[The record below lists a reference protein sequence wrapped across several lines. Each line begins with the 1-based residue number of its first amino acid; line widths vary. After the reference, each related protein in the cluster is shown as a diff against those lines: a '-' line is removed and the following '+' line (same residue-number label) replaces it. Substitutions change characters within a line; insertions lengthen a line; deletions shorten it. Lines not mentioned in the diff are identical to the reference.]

1 MSFDAGFAAALLDPN
16 LAVPSGLVDPSGRP
30 AGKRFDVYRNNVVAS
45 LSSALADG
53 FPAVHALVG
62 AEFFS
67 AMAGVYVRVH
77 PPNDPRMM
85 YFGAQMPAF
94 LEGFGPVAH
103 LAYLPD
109 VARLELA
116 LRASYHAA
124 NAEGLTAERLA
135 ALPQDQL
142 EAMHFP
148 LVPSARL
155 IRSPHP
161 VLSIWRRA
169 TDVGAPAPVAEA
181 QDVLIARPDF
191 DPAPHALGPG
201 GFAFFT
207 GLSDGLTLA
216 EAAALATAKAPDF
229 DLSAALSLALAT
241 QSLQASEH
249 P

>member
-1 MSFDAGFAAALLDPN
+1 MSFDAGFAAALLDPD

-77 PPNDPRMM
+77 PPNNPRMM

-124 NAEGLTAERLA
+124 DAEGLTAERLA

-142 EAMHFP
+142 
-148 LVPSARL
+148 
-155 IRSPHP
+155 
-161 VLSIWRRA
+161 
-169 TDVGAPAPVAEA
+169 
-181 QDVLIARPDF
+181 
-191 DPAPHALGPG
+191 
-201 GFAFFT
+201 
-207 GLSDGLTLA
+207 
-216 EAAALATAKAPDF
+216 
-229 DLSAALSLALAT
+229 
-241 QSLQASEH
+241 
-249 P
+249 

>member
-1 MSFDAGFAAALLDPN
+1 MSFDAGFAAALLDPE
-16 LAVPSGLVDPSGRP
+16 LPVPEGLIDPVGRP

-53 FPAVHALVG
+53 FTAVHALVG
-62 AEFFS
+62 AEFFG
-67 AMAGVYVRVH
+67 AMAGVYVRMH
-77 PPNDPRMM
+77 PPRDPRMM
-85 YFGAQMPAF
+85 YFGAEMPAF
-94 LEGFGPVAH
+94 LEGFGPVEH
-103 LAYLPD
+103 LTYLPD

-116 LRASYHAA
+116 LRTSYHAA
-124 NAEGLTAERLA
+124 DAVGLTAERLA

-142 EAMHFP
+142 EATCFA

-155 IRSPHP
+155 IRSTHP

-169 TDVGAPAPVAEA
+169 TDPSAPAPVAEA
-181 QDVLIARPDF
+181 HDLLIARPEY

-201 GFAFFT
+201 AFTFFT
-207 GLSDGLTLA
+207 ALSAGLTLA
-216 EAAALATAKAPDF
+216 EASAHTTTEAPDF

-241 QSLQASEH
+241 QTLQAPEH